1 MDFCGRVLALS
12 FCYFANFKL
21 KDWHLM
27 CFVYFLYA
35 SEAVL
40 LID

>member
-27 CFVYFLYA
+27 CFMFFYMLVKQYDL
-35 SEAVL
+35 
-40 LID
+40 